1 MSPARPFRPGRAHP
15 PSGSAHPLSSEHPPS
30 RFGCRPLGPGVPHC
44 RTVACAVPPHILE
57 RIARHGSE
65 PQRGWALAT
74 LVRDSSHRT
83 IRAHESLLRALDDGG
98 EPGVPAEA
106 PRPRRTVADA
116 GGTETLPGVTMRSEG
131 NGPVE
136 DPAVNEAYTAL
147 GATFDFYS
155 AVLGRDS
162 IDDAGMSLV
171 ASVHYGDH
179 YDNAFWDGGQMVFG
193 DGDGQIF
200 RRFTL
205 SLDVIGHE
213 LTHGVTEHEAS
224 LAYVQQS
231 GALNESISDVF
242 GSLVRQ
248 YARSETAQ
256 QADWLIGQE
265 LLTDAVQGVA
275 LRSMKAP
282 GTAYNDPVLGVDPQP
297 RQMSDYVYTTLDNG
311 GVHINS
317 GIPNRA
323 FYLTAV
329 ALGGHAWEK
338 AGPIWYASLRAI
350 RIQENVSFRLFAAVT
365 ARQAEE
371 LFGAEERRVVTEAW
385 REVEVIP

>member
-1 MSPARPFRPGRAHP
+1 MSPARPSPFGSF
-15 PSGSAHPLSSEHPPS
+15 PSGSFPS
-30 RFGCRPLGPGVPHC
+30 GGFP
-44 RTVACAVPPHILE
+44 VACAVPPHILE

-65 PQRGWALAT
+65 PQRTWALAT
-74 LVRDSSHRT
+74 LMRDSSHRA
-83 IRAHESLLRALDDGG
+83 IRAHDSLLRALGDGD
-98 EPGVPAEA
+98 EPTAPAEA

-116 GGTETLPGVTMRSEG
+116 VGLEKLPGVTVRSEG

-136 DPAVNEAYTAL
+136 DPAVNEAYEGL
-147 GATFDFYS
+147 GATYDFY
-155 AVLGRDS
+155 ATVLGRDS

-179 YDNAFWDGGQMVFG
+179 YDNAFWDGEQMVFG
-193 DGDGQIF
+193 DGDGELF
-200 RRFTL
+200 NRFTL

-248 YARSETAQ
+248 YGRRQSAQ

-265 LLTDAVQGVA
+265 LLADSVQGVA

-282 GTAYNDPVLGVDPQP
+282 GTAYDDPVLGADPQP
-297 RQMSDYVYTTLDNG
+297 ARMSDYVHTATDNG

-323 FYLTAV
+323 FYLAAL

-338 AGPIWYASLRAI
+338 AGPIWYASLRAT
-350 RIQENVSFRLFAAVT
+350 RIQENVSFRTFAAIT

-371 LFGAEERRVVTEAW
+371 LFGPEERRVVSEAW
-385 REVEVIP
+385 REVEVIR

>member
-1 MSPARPFRPGRAHP
+1 MVRSSGAESGPVPFPSPEPAMSPARPSPFGSFPSGGF
-15 PSGSAHPLSSEHPPS
+15 PSGSFP
-30 RFGCRPLGPGVPHC
+30 
-44 RTVACAVPPHILE
+44 VACAVPPHILE

-65 PQRGWALAT
+65 PQRTWALAT
-74 LVRDSSHRT
+74 LMRDSSHRA
-83 IRAHESLLRALDDGG
+83 IRAHDSLLRALGDGD
-98 EPGVPAEA
+98 EPTAPAEA

-116 GGTETLPGVTMRSEG
+116 VGLEKLPGVTVRSEG

-136 DPAVNEAYTAL
+136 DPAVNEAYEGL
-147 GATFDFYS
+147 GATYDFY
-155 AVLGRDS
+155 ATVLGRDS

-179 YDNAFWDGGQMVFG
+179 YDNAFWDGEQMVFG
-193 DGDGQIF
+193 DGDGELF
-200 RRFTL
+200 NRFTL

-248 YARSETAQ
+248 YGRRQSAQ

-265 LLTDAVQGVA
+265 LLADSVQGVA

-282 GTAYNDPVLGVDPQP
+282 GTAYDDPVLGADPQP
-297 RQMSDYVYTTLDNG
+297 ARMSDYVHTATDNG

-323 FYLTAV
+323 FYLAAL

-338 AGPIWYASLRAI
+338 AGPIWYASLRAT
-350 RIQENVSFRLFAAVT
+350 RIQENVSFRTFAAIT

-371 LFGAEERRVVTEAW
+371 LFGAEERRVVSEAW
-385 REVEVIP
+385 REVEVIR